1 MEMLLTFFQSIGSYL
16 SLIRVADVLDVLLI
30 AFLIYKMF
38 SLFKSTQAERIFA
51 GVPHLHRDGVGAFV
65 FGDRAGGQ
73 VQLSRRRW

>member
-51 GVPHLHRDGVGAFV
+51 GVLMFLLVS
-65 FGDRAGGQ
+65 
-73 VQLSRRRW
+73 L